1 MTRRRILTDE
11 FIAQPLP
18 EQPALS
24 PDGSQI
30 VYVLRTVNREEDRDE
45 RSLWLVPAAGGRARR
60 LTQGTADTAPAW
72 SPDGTRIAFLRV
84 HEGHAQ
90 LFVLPIAGGE
100 PEQVTRQPL
109 GAGPPVW
116 SADSGRIAFT
126 GPVDRAALPGDGS
139 TESARRRLG
148 PLVAERLGYKLDGT
162 GHFGSMRTHVHV
174 VDLADQSTVQL
185 TRGDWFAGTP
195 VWSPDGQRI
204 AFAAGMQ
211 DDRDLTLA
219 SAVYLIPAGDPRAV
233 PQLLSTLDGQLSA
246 VAWNPDGSSVI
257 AVGRTDTEVG
267 NASVIMLPLDGS
279 AARHLTESLDRN
291 VMPGGPGYPGALPQ
305 FADGGAEIVFCARD
319 NGYTHLYAA
328 DPAGAR
334 LRPLITGA
342 SNVSGLSVSGSR
354 AAAIVATSTSFSEV
368 ALVELD
374 SGTLTVLTE
383 YTPTDSGVIAAEQ
396 RSFTISDGTVV
407 HGWLRRNP
415 AHAGPL
421 PLLLDVHGGPHN
433 AWNGAAEPFHA
444 YHHELVDRG
453 WAVLILNPRGS
464 DGYGEE
470 FMRAVLGVW
479 GTSDADDFL
488 EPLDALVAE
497 GIADP
502 DRLAIAGYSYGG
514 YTTCYLTARDQRFA
528 AAVTGGVV
536 ADLASLT
543 GTSDVGNFLSG
554 RELEANPWEDPE
566 AILRQSP
573 ITRVTDVRT
582 PTLIVHG
589 GDDHRCPVGQAE
601 QWFTALRE
609 QHVPAELVI
618 YPGAA
623 HGFPRSG
630 KPSHRADWNR
640 RIVDWVVRYAPPTGT
655 PVRRTALD
663 AAHWQQRLSE
673 LAPLHQVPGATLG
686 ILRLGDDA
694 AIASHGVLNVETGV
708 EATGDSVFQIGSIT
722 KVWTA
727 TVAMQLIEEGKLT
740 LDTRV
745 VDVLPSLRLADAEA
759 TQAVTIRHL
768 LTHTSGIDG
777 DVFTDTGRGDDCLE
791 KYVATLADVPQ
802 NHPVGATFSYSN
814 AGYALLGRVIE
825 QLTGLSWDEAMR
837 QRLYGPLGLQH
848 TGTLPEE
855 ALRFRAAFG
864 HLGRDE
870 HGPKLAPAWSPPRS
884 LGPSGIINSSAHD
897 VLEFARMHLLGGV
910 TQDGSRVLSERS
922 ATLMT
927 EFQVELPDTTVLG
940 DSWGLGWIRFDWGGT
955 RLYGH
960 DGATIGQAAMLR
972 VLPEAGLAVVL
983 LTNGGN
989 AKDLYQQL
997 FGEIFAALGDVAL
1010 PTDFGPPTAPF
1021 ETDVTP
1027 YLGRYERANVE
1038 LEVFETGDA
1047 LRARSTVSGD
1057 AASFVSQTVTECDL
1071 VPVRE
1076 GLFALRPEG
1085 TQSWA
1090 SVKFYTLP
1098 TGERYVTFGAR
1109 AMRKVS
1115 G

>member
-1 MTRRRILTDE
+1 MKRRRILTDE
-11 FIAQPLP
+11 FITQPLP

-45 RSLWLVPAAGGRARR
+45 RSLWVVPAAGGRARR

-116 SADSGRIAFT
+116 SPDSGRVAFT
-126 GPVDRAALPGDGS
+126 GPVDRSALPGDGS
-139 TESARRRLG
+139 AESMRRRTA
-148 PLVAERLGYKLDGT
+148 PLVAERLGYKLDGS
-162 GHFGSMRTHVHV
+162 GHFGTIRTHVHV
-174 VDLADQSTVQL
+174 VDLAKHTTVQL
-185 TRGDWFAGTP
+185 TRGDWFASAP
-195 VWSPDGQRI
+195 VWSPDGKQI
-204 AFAAGMQ
+204 AFGTGMQ

-219 SAVYLIPAGDPRAV
+219 SAVYLVAADDPRVA
-233 PQLLSTLDGQLSA
+233 PRLLSPLAGQLSA
-246 VAWNPDGSSVI
+246 VAWTPDGRYVVG
-257 AVGRTDTEVG
+257 VGRTDTEIG
-267 NASVIMLPLDGS
+267 NAGVILLPIDGS
-279 AARHLTESLDRN
+279 AATNLTESLDRN

-305 FADGGAEIVFCARD
+305 FADGGSELLFCARD

-328 DPAGAR
+328 DPAGTR

-342 SNVSGLSVSGSR
+342 SNVSGLSVSGLR
-354 AAAIVATSTSFSEV
+354 AAAIVATPTSFNEV
-368 ALVELD
+368 ALLD
-374 SGTLTVLTE
+374 VGSGALTVLTD
-383 YTPTDSGVIAAEQ
+383 YTPQDSGIVAAEQ

-407 HGWLRRNP
+407 HGWLRRDP
-415 AHAGPL
+415 TLTGPM

-433 AWNGAAEPFHA
+433 AWNGAAEPTHA

-453 WAVLILNPRGS
+453 WAVLTLNPRGS

-470 FMRAVLGVW
+470 FMRAVIGVW
-479 GTSDADDFL
+479 GSSDANDFL
-488 EPLDALVAE
+488 EPVDALVAE
-497 GIADP
+497 GIADAG
-502 DRLAIAGYSYGG
+502 RLAIAGYSYGG
-514 YTTCYLTARDQRFA
+514 YMTCYLTARDQRFA

-536 ADLASLT
+536 SDLASLT
-543 GTSDVGNFLSG
+543 GTSDVGNFLSR
-554 RELEANPWEDPE
+554 RELKAMPWDDPD
-566 AILRQSP
+566 ATMRQSP
-573 ITRVTDVRT
+573 FTQVKGART

-589 GDDHRCPVGQAE
+589 GDDQRCPVGQAE

-618 YPGAA
+618 YPGGA
-623 HGFPRSG
+623 HGFIRSG

-655 PVRRTALD
+655 PVRRAALD
-663 AAHWQQRLSE
+663 AAYWQQRLSE
-673 LAPLHQVPGATLG
+673 LAPLHRVPGATLG
-686 ILRLGDDA
+686 ILRLGDDT

-708 EATGDSVFQIGSIT
+708 ETTEDSVFQIGSIT

-727 TVAMQLIEEGKLT
+727 TVAMQLVEEGKLT

-745 VDVLPSLRLADAEA
+745 IDVLPELRLADAEA
-759 TQAVTIRHL
+759 TQTVTIRHL

-791 KYVATLADVPQ
+791 KYVASLAEVPQ

-837 QRLYGPLGLQH
+837 QRLYAPLGLQR

-884 LGPSGIINSSAHD
+884 LGPSGIINSSAND

-910 TQDGSRVLSERS
+910 AQNGSRVLSERS

-927 EFQVELPDTTVLG
+927 EFQVDLPDPTVLG
-940 DSWGLGWIRFDWGGT
+940 DSWGLGWIRFDWGGA

-989 AKDLYQQL
+989 AKDLYQEL
-997 FGEIFAALGDVAL
+997 FGEIFAALGDVTL
-1010 PTDFGPPTAPF
+1010 PTNFGPPATPF
-1021 ETDVTP
+1021 ETDVAP
-1027 YLGRYERANVE
+1027 YIGRYERANVVLETFEERGE
-1038 LEVFETGDA
+1038 LRV
-1047 LRARSTVSGD
+1047 RSTVSGD
-1057 AASFVSQTVTECDL
+1057 AANFVSQAVTEFDL
-1071 VPVRE
+1071 VPVSE

-1085 TQSWA
+1085 SQAWA

-1098 TGERYVTFGAR
+1098 TGEEYVTFGAR
-1109 AMRKVS
+1109 AMRKVTS
-1115 G
+1115 